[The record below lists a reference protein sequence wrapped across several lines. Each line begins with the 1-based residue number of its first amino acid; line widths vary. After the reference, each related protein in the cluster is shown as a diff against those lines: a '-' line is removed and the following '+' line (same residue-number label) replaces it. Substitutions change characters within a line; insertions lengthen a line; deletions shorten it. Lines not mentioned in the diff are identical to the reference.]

1 MDFLKK
7 YNLKINKHEYILNK
21 IELEIR
27 LNHKLVN
34 KNQINFWHHI
44 QSDKCFFK
52 YNLHDG
58 LHKDMF
64 TDN

>member
-44 QSDKCFFK
+44 
-52 YNLHDG
+52 
-58 LHKDMF
+58 
-64 TDN
+64 